1 MKRNWLLRINVLI
14 ILALVILPFG
24 LSKASA
30 QEAVELR
37 LAWWGSQARH
47 DATIKVVEMFM
58 AKNPNIKISYEFA
71 SFGDYRT
78 KLTTQASGGNLPDV
92 MQQDYAWIAEFQ
104 SRNLLLPLDDLVKDG
119 SLNFKDVAEASLKGG
134 VLGGKLYAVNLG
146 TNSQSWILDADCF
159 KKAGLE
165 IPKDDWTWEDFEK
178 TTMTLT
184 EKNGVPGMSRGLS
197 DIQIWKSLYLSLGQW
212 AYSDDGTQMGYTD
225 DQPFVD
231 HLKMILRLQAAKAAV
246 TREMEVANNYQLE
259 TDPLVKAQACMTYFW
274 SNQIVGLWK
283 AAGETRNLKMIALP
297 RAKGAKQA
305 ANYYKPSMF
314 FSIAANSKH
323 PKEAAMFIDFFTNS
337 IEANQILLAER
348 GVPISSVVRDA
359 LKPKMGKAQ
368 TEMFDYIARI
378 EKLVSPIP
386 RADPP
391 GEADINTNVWVP
403 QVIDPVLYGQLEPEK
418 GAAALREGVSAILAK
433 NKK

>member
-14 ILALVILPFG
+14 ILALVSLPFG

-30 QEAVELR
+30 QEAIELR

-58 AKNPNIKISYEFA
+58 AKNPNIKISFEFA

-104 SRNLLLPLDDLVKDG
+104 TRNLLLPLDDLVKDG
-119 SLNFKDVAEASLKGG
+119 TLNFKDVAEASLKGG
-134 VLGGKLYAVNLG
+134 ILGGKLYAVNLG

-178 TTMTLT
+178 TAMTLT

-212 AYSDDGTQMGYTD
+212 AYAADGTQMGYTD

-259 TDPLVKAQACMTYFW
+259 TDPLVKSQACMTYFW

-368 TEMFDYIARI
+368 TEMFEYIARI

-386 RADPP
+386 VADPP